1 MKIGPLA
8 SLGGIA
14 AITVL
19 GASYLT
25 FGVVQVDPFADYTEA
40 SMVLTNSGGLGVG
53 SPILLT
59 GIEVGRVTSVDR
71 TVSGVEVGLRVDS
84 DHKVPTDSIVT
95 IEHLS
100 ALGEPYVQFRPK
112 TGAGPY
118 LEDGQQLHSQ
128 EVRTPLSIPQAARM
142 VTNTMNQLDPAVVGS
157 LAETMSVALH
167 GTDAVM
173 PELTRAADLLAS
185 TIVSREPQIAQLL
198 NDFETV
204 SQDIDW
210 AGPATAAAAPAFTE
224 FAQRLDELVESV
236 GRLIQTGNAP
246 EMYLEGN
253 GLVPFLQRLTE
264 WVHQVGPELASLLPG
279 LQPLADAV
287 TTTAPRLD
295 ISALISQAL
304 ASTDA
309 DAVQVRV
316 TVK

>member
-40 SMVLTNSGGLGVG
+40 SMVLKNSGGLGVG

-71 TVSGVEVGLRVDS
+71 TAAGVEVGLRVGAE
-84 DHKVPTDSIVT
+84 HKVPTDSIVT

-118 LEDGQQLHSQ
+118 LEDGQRLQSQ
-128 EVRTPLSIPQAARM
+128 DVRTPLSIPEAARM
-142 VTNTMNQLDPAVVGS
+142 VTNTMNQLDPEVVGS
-157 LAETMSVALH
+157 LAETMSVALN
-167 GTDAVM
+167 GTDKVM

-185 TIVSREPQIAQLL
+185 TIISREPQIAQLL

-210 AGPATAAAAPAFTE
+210 AGPATAAAAPEFTE

-264 WVHQVGPELASLLPG
+264 WVQQVGPELASLLPG

-287 TTTAPRLD
+287 TTTGPQLD
-295 ISALISQAL
+295 LSALITQAL
-304 ASTDA
+304 ESTTD
-309 DAVQVRV
+309 DAVKVRV